1 MGMFVRPARTLNVDV
16 PATPDM
22 NSSDVLM
29 SCENVCPPLRTRKLA
44 FAGRRPFC
52 VNATAMTLDDPAVF

>member
-1 MGMFVRPARTLNVDV
+1 MRPARTLNVDV

-29 SCENVCPPLRTRKLA
+29 SCENVCPPLRTRKFE
-44 FAGRRPFC
+44 FAGRRPRC
-52 VNATAMTLDDPAVF
+52 VNAIARTLDEAAVF